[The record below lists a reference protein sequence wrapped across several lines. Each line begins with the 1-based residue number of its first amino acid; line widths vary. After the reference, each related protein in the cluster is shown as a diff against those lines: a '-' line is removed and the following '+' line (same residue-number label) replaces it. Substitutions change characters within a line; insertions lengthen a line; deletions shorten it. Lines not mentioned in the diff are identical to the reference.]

1 METVCRVFVM
11 ALRVDTCELEREDLP
26 RGFDVIDLLEK
37 LGVEAVETG
46 DDAFSMKACCVCC
59 NSSIPCD
66 MLLRDVIR
74 QTDSAHLS
82 SSVSAPLGIAV

>member
-26 RGFDVIDLLEK
+26 RGFDVVDLLEK

-46 DDAFSMKACCVCC
+46 DDAFSRKACCVCC

-66 MLLRDVIR
+66 MLLRDVV
-74 QTDSAHLS
+74 SHLS
-82 SSVSAPLGIAV
+82 FPGSSPAVEQEELSDS